1 MSTSVTAGMPDAGAS
16 VGRGT
21 SPSAV
26 RGTGS
31 PDAGATTAPGG
42 AGAAGARRRRAWKNP
57 GSNAVALL
65 VALVVAFPLYWMVL
79 SALRPKAAIDAGDAS
94 LFTTDLTLDSFVR
107 VLTVNDF
114 GRFFLNSLVVALAV
128 VVLSTICAFLA
139 SVALTRY
146 RFRSR
151 TTLLVIVL
159 IAQMVPIEA
168 LTIPLFFLFRNMGAS
183 VPALGLNQLGSLV
196 LVHLAFSIPFA
207 IWMLRGF
214 VAAVPVELEE
224 AARIDGAK
232 SFRFVRSILF
242 PLVFPGVV
250 AVSVFSFIST
260 WNDFLFAKTFIISA
274 QENQTLP
281 LAILTFFKD
290 DQNDW
295 GAIMAGSVIMT
306 VPVLVFFVLV
316 QRHLVSGLAG
326 AVKG

>member
-1 MSTSVTAGMPDAGAS
+1 VSASAMPDAGAGL
-16 VGRGT
+16 VRAAT
-21 SPSAV
+21 PSATV
-26 RGTGS
+26 VTS
-31 PDAGATTAPGG
+31 
-42 AGAAGARRRRAWKNP
+42 GAASGSAWEGAPVPGGARRRRAWRNP
-57 GSNAVALL
+57 GSNAVALV
-65 VALVVAFPLYWMVL
+65 VALVVAFPLYWMAL
-79 SALRPKAAIDAGDAS
+79 SALKPRAAIEAGDAS
-94 LFTTDLTLDSFVR
+94 LFTTDLSLDSFER

-114 GRFFLNSLVVALAV
+114 GRFFVNSLVVALAV
-128 VVLSTICAFLA
+128 VILSTLCAFLA
-139 SVALTRY
+139 AVALTRY

-159 IAQMVPIEA
+159 VAQMVPIEA
-168 LTIPLFFLFRNMGAS
+168 LTIPLFFLFKNLGVA
-183 VPALGLNQLGSLV
+183 VPAIGLNQLGSLV

-214 VAAVPVELEE
+214 VAAVPDELED
-224 AARIDGAK
+224 AARLDGAT
-232 SFRFVRSILF
+232 SLRFVRSILF
-242 PLVFPGVV
+242 PLVFPGVI

-281 LAILTFFKD
+281 LAILTFFKE

-306 VPVLVFFVLV
+306 VPVLIFFVLV